1 MTDSISTPG
10 PDELGAG
17 DNIVLTFQLEG
28 LSVRGRYVRLGETMD
43 KMLSAHDY
51 PRSVARLVGE
61 CALVAILIG
70 DSLKFD
76 GRLIV
81 QASGPGSQGQNIEG
95 NGAVSFV
102 VADFVPGE
110 GVRAYAKFDPAEP
123 PPGRHPLVHQPF
135 WDVRSDTGGQ
145 VSSGYAVA
153 ENLRD
158 RPCPWSASVGS
169 AVQARTQGQQWCAEF
184 ARP

>member
-1 MTDSISTPG
+1 MTDSNSTPG
-10 PDELGAG
+10 PDDLGAG

-28 LSVRGRYVRLGETMD
+28 LSVRGRFVRLGETID
-43 KMLSAHDY
+43 KILSSHNY
-51 PRSVARLVGE
+51 PASVARLVGE

-102 VADFVPGE
+102 VADFVPGK
-110 GVRAYAKFDPAEP
+110 GVRAYAKFDPDRVQALCDALGAHGVLARAVVGQLKEGRGLRVLER
-123 PPGRHPLVHQPF
+123 PPG
-135 WDVRSDTGGQ
+135 
-145 VSSGYAVA
+145 
-153 ENLRD
+153 
-158 RPCPWSASVGS
+158 
-169 AVQARTQGQQWCAEF
+169 
-184 ARP
+184 